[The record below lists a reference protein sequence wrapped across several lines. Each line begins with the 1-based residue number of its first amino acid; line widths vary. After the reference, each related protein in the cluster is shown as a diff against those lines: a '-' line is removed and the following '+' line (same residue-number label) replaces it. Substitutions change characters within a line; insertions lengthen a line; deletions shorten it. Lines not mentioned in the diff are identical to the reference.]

1 MEKNKDITTNM
12 SKEDWEKS
20 NFIIMNGQT
29 SIAKNEWGI
38 ELYSSHQVKPK
49 S

>member
-1 MEKNKDITTNM
+1 MEIGKDTTPYM

-20 NFIIMNGQT
+20 NFIIMHGQT